1 MEKTFTIL
9 KDIMQKIF
17 LFLSLILIIP
27 DIYIYKMFIT
37 RLTVSPLWRCLYF
50 VPSLLLFI
58 GLIYIAFFA
67 GNHLADEKSRWIG
80 WFIVTYMLFAFPKL
94 LFFACSLLDLPL
106 KFLLKWNGMPFSYLG
121 IALGIACAGI
131 VLFGA
136 IWGKTKFDV
145 KEVVFRSPDIPKS
158 FNGYKI
164 IQLSDIHIGSWV
176 GNEKAMAKAVD
187 IINKQNADLVV
198 FTGDL
203 INHRAVELNGF
214 ENILSRIKAKDGVY
228 SILGN
233 HDYGPYYQWNSK
245 QDQANNLIEL
255 KEREARMGW
264 KLLNNEHVL
273 IRHGN
278 DSIALIGVENEGE
291 PPFSQHGD
299 LKGAMKGTENT
310 AFKLLLSHNPTH
322 WKREVLSTDIQLM
335 LAGHTHAMQL
345 AFGQHSPSSL
355 VYPQWKG
362 MYEQDG
368 KYLYVNVGLGFVGMP
383 FRFGAWPEITVI
395 TLQSE

>member
-1 MEKTFTIL
+1 M
-9 KDIMQKIF
+9 MQRLFIF
-17 LFLSLILIIP
+17 LTLILIIP

-37 RLTVSPLWRCLYF
+37 RLTTSPILRCLYF
-50 VPSLLLFI
+50 IPSLLLLA
-58 GLIYIAFFA
+58 GVIYIAFFA
-67 GNHLADEKSRWIG
+67 GNHLADEKSRYVG
-80 WFIVTYMLFAFPKL
+80 WFIVTYMFFAIPKL
-94 LFFACSLLDLPL
+94 LFFACSLLDFPL
-106 KFLLKWNGMPFSYLG
+106 KYLSNWNAMPFSYLG
-121 IALGIACAGI
+121 MAVGIACAGAI
-131 VLFGA
+131 LYGS

-145 KEVVFRSPDIPKS
+145 KEVVFYSPDLPKS
-158 FNGYKI
+158 FDGYKI
-164 IQLSDIHIGSWV
+164 IQLSDIHIGSWA
-176 GNEKAMAKAVD
+176 GNEKAIQEVVELT
-187 IINKQNADLVV
+187 NKQEPNLVV

-203 INHRAVELNGF
+203 INHRAIELNGF
-214 ENILSRIKAKDGVY
+214 EDILAGIKAQDGVY

-233 HDYGPYYQWNSK
+233 HDYGPYFHWESK
-245 QDQANNLIEL
+245 QAQANNLTEL

-264 KLLNNEHVL
+264 KLLNNEHVML
-273 IRHGN
+273 HQGN

-299 LKGAMKGTENT
+299 LKKAMQGTENT

-345 AFGQHSPSSL
+345 ALGQHSPSSL
-355 VYPQWKG
+355 VYPEWKG

-368 KYLYVNVGLGFVGMP
+368 KSLYVNIGLGFVGMP

-395 TLQSE
+395 TLKSKQ

>member
-1 MEKTFTIL
+1 MEKTFTIS
-9 KDIMQKIF
+9 KDMMQKIF

-50 VPSLLLFI
+50 VPSLFLFI

-80 WFIVTYMLFAFPKL
+80 WFIITYMLFSFPKL
-94 LFFACSLLDLPL
+94 IFFVCSLLDFPL
-106 KFLLKWNGMPFSYLG
+106 KFLLKWSSMPFSYLG
-121 IALGIACAGI
+121 MALGIACAGI

-136 IWGKTKFDV
+136 IRGKTKFDV

-164 IQLSDIHIGSWV
+164 IQLSDIHIGSWT
-176 GNEKAMAKAVD
+176 GNEKAMVKAVD
-187 IINKQNADLVV
+187 IINKQDADLVV

-233 HDYGPYYQWNSK
+233 HDYGPYYQWDSK
-245 QDQANNLIEL
+245 QAQANNLIEL
-255 KEREARMGW
+255 KERQARMGW
-264 KLLNNEHVL
+264 KLLNNEHVF

-291 PPFSQHGD
+291 PPFSRHGD
-299 LKGAMKGTENT
+299 LKRAMKGTENT
-310 AFKLLLSHNPTH
+310 TFKLLLSHNPTH

-345 AFGQHSPSSL
+345 AFGRHSPSSW

-368 KYLYVNVGLGFVGMP
+368 KYLYVNVGLGFVGIP